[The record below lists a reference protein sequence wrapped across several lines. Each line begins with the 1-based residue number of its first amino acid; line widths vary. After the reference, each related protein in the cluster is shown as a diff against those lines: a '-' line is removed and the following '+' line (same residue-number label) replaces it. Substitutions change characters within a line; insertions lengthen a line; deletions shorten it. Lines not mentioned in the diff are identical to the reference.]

1 MQYPP
6 RCLAVLVALILSVS
20 TGIASAA
27 SSSEPRVHIV
37 GKGQRL
43 GSIAKRYHVS
53 IAAICNANGI
63 RRSEVI
69 RPGQR
74 LLIPDRSDTDG
85 SATRSRAES
94 NGPTQSDRNATP
106 KTASQ
111 DESTTTKYPPAG
123 THVVAR
129 GQRLG
134 SIAKRY
140 RVSIDALCQ
149 ANRIRRSD
157 RIYPGQTLIIPGTP
171 GSAAAGAVSRAR
183 PTHDRKADR
192 PAVKR
197 PIPSWAK
204 YKRKPRRRGYVT
216 LVGFHGQWSG
226 YLVGKGRR
234 VLPAARRAISRVMAW
249 PRTRTLMDRRLL
261 QLLARVSDE
270 FGGRSVRL
278 VSGWRNTSFARES
291 RHKRG
296 RAMDFSIPGVP
307 NEALR
312 DYLHTIDNVGV
323 GYYPNSTFVHLDTRD
338 ASAYWT
344 DYAGPGEPPRY
355 HPRVAE
361 ASESHEVADTGANT
375 NDSEQAEAQPA
386 EAAHAEAQPAEAARA
401 EAQDRETKAPKRRR
415 PQKDTAVAQ

>member
-1 MQYPP
+1 MQYLP
-6 RCLAVLVALILSVS
+6 RWFAVLIALILSIS

-27 SSSEPRVHIV
+27 SSSTPRVHV
-37 GKGQRL
+37 VAQGQRL

-63 RRSEVI
+63 RRSD
-69 RPGQR
+69 RLHPGQR
-74 LLIPDRSDTDG
+74 LLIPDCSDKDG
-85 SATRSRAES
+85 SAARSRAES
-94 NGPTQSDRNATP
+94 TPSAKPGRDATP
-106 KTASQ
+106 EKAAPHVSTAM
-111 DESTTTKYPPAG
+111 KRPPAG

-149 ANRIRRSD
+149 ANGIRRSD
-157 RIYPGQTLIIPGTP
+157 RIHPGQTLVIPGTP
-171 GSAAAGAVSRAR
+171 GSAAAAAAGHSEAAR
-183 PTHDRKADR
+183 SKKADR
-192 PAVKR
+192 TAAR
-197 PIPSWAK
+197 RRAPSWAK
-204 YKRKPRRRGYVT
+204 YVQKPRRRGYVT

-234 VLPAARRAISRVMAW
+234 VLPAARKAISLVMAW
-249 PRTRTLMDRRLL
+249 PRNNALMDTRLL

-278 VSGWRNTSFARES
+278 VSGWRNTSFSQES
-291 RHKRG
+291 RHKHG

-312 DYLHTIDNVGV
+312 DYLHTLENVGV

-338 ASAYWT
+338 VSAFWT

-355 HPRVAE
+355 HARKVE
-361 ASESHEVADTGANT
+361 ARADGSVTDADTDAKDTAAKQVGAESARAS
-375 NDSEQAEAQPA
+375 DA
-386 EAAHAEAQPAEAARA
+386 EAADQHA
-401 EAQDRETKAPKRRR
+401 KAPQRR
-415 PQKDTAVAQ
+415 PTQEDAAVAQ

>member
-1 MQYPP
+1 MQYA
-6 RCLAVLVALILSVS
+6 RTYLAVLAALILSVS
-20 TGIASAA
+20 TATAWAA

-53 IAAICNANGI
+53 IAALCNANGI
-63 RRSEVI
+63 RRADVL

-74 LLIPDRSDTDG
+74 LLIPDRSDQDG
-85 SATRSRAES
+85 SAARSRAES
-94 NGPTQSDRNATP
+94 RGSAQPDRSETP
-106 KTASQ
+106 ERSVP
-111 DESTTTKYPPAG
+111 DEPTTTKYPAAG

-149 ANRIRRSD
+149 ANGIRRSD
-157 RIYPGQTLIIPGTP
+157 PIHPGQTLVIPGTP
-171 GSAAAGAVSRAR
+171 RAAAAGAASRASPAR
-183 PTHDRKADR
+183 TKEADSA
-192 PAVKR
+192 PVKR
-197 PIPSWAK
+197 RVSSWAK
-204 YKRKPRRRGYVT
+204 YAQRPRRRGYVT

-249 PRTRTLMDRRLL
+249 PRTSALMDARLL

-278 VSGWRNTSFARES
+278 VSGWRNTSFSRES

-312 DYLHTIDNVGV
+312 DYLHTLENVGV

-338 ASAYWT
+338 LSTYWT
-344 DYAGPGEPPRY
+344 DYSGPGQPPRY
-355 HPRVAE
+355 RPREAE
-361 ASESHEVADTGANT
+361 ASADNEVADPDTNT
-375 NDSEQAEAQPA
+375 SADAKDSDAEQAKPEPA
-386 EAAHAEAQPAEAARA
+386 EATHGEPA
-401 EAQDRETKAPKRRR
+401 DRDEKTPKRDRTR
-415 PQKDTAVAQ
+415 EPTAVAR